1 MADLQPYLCTIKTNQ
16 LLKPPP
22 GTKVMKFFS
31 FINSKRFRR
40 ITDQLWLVYVLGLT
54 VILLQIGALL

>member
-1 MADLQPYLCTIKTNQ
+1 
-16 LLKPPP
+16 
-22 GTKVMKFFS
+22 MKFFS

-54 VILLQIGALL
+54 VILLQIGALF